1 MMCLALLLAS
11 CATPVLRSDLLQHGF
26 RDVPMAR
33 IAQSPSPYVG
43 KLFILGGSIVSTTL
57 SEKGSLLEVI
67 DMPVDA
73 NGHFIEATPTG
84 GRFLAFYAREL
95 GVLDP
100 VVYRAGRRVTLA
112 GEFVEIRPGRIEEME
127 YAFPYFDIRQLYL
140 WEEGQAVRAFPPPNV
155 SIGIGVGVGVGGR
168 W

>member
-1 MMCLALLLAS
+1 MWLALLLAS
-11 CATPVLRSDLLQHGF
+11 CATPVLRSDLLQRGL

-33 IAQSPSPYVG
+33 IVQSPSPYVG

-57 SEKGSLLEVI
+57 SDRGSLLEVI

-73 NGHFIEATPTG
+73 NGYFIEATPTA

-100 VVYRAGRRVTLA
+100 VVYRAGRKVTLA
-112 GEFVEIRPGRIEEME
+112 GEFVELRPGRIGEME

-140 WEEGQAVRAFPPPNV
+140 WEEGQTARSFPPPNV